1 VTQQTDVPPSQ
12 DQPGQQAPLSGVEH
26 AHPGPRTYIKVAI
39 WLAIATAAEVALY
52 YVEMPDWVF
61 IAALMLFM
69 VVKFTTVVA
78 YFMHLK
84 YDSRMFRRFMYTGII
99 LAISVYMIV
108 LATFGL
114 FR

>member
-1 VTQQTDVPPSQ
+1 MTEQTEAPQ
-12 DQPGQQAPLSGVEH
+12 MQAGHQAPHATAEH
-26 AHPGPRTYIKVAI
+26 AHPGPRTYIAVAI

-52 YVEMPDWVF
+52 YVEMPDGLF
-61 IAALMLFM
+61 IGLLMFFM

-84 YDSRMFRRFMYTGII
+84 YDAVMFRRFMVTGIV

-108 LATFGL
+108 LTTFGL

>member
-1 VTQQTDVPPSQ
+1 MTEQTDVPQ
-12 DQPGQQAPLSGVEH
+12 MQAGQQVALSGVEH
-26 AHPGPRTYIKVAI
+26 AHPGPRTYIAVAI

-52 YVEMPDWVF
+52 YVDIPDGLF
-61 IAALMLFM
+61 IGALMFFM

-84 YDSRMFRRFMYTGII
+84 YDARIFRRLMVTGIS
-99 LAISVYMIV
+99 LAIAVYMIV
-108 LATFGL
+108 LTTFGL

>member
-1 VTQQTDVPPSQ
+1 MAEQTEVQ
-12 DQPGQQAPLSGVEH
+12 AGQQPLSGVEH
-26 AHPGPRTYIKVAI
+26 AHPGPRTYIVVAI

-52 YVEMPDWVF
+52 YVSMPDWAYIVL
-61 IAALMLFM
+61 LMFFM

-84 YDSRMFRRFMYTGII
+84 YDALMFRRFMVTGVT
-99 LAISVYMIV
+99 LAIAVYVIV
-108 LATFGL
+108 LLTFGL

>member
-1 VTQQTDVPPSQ
+1 MTEQTDVPQ
-12 DQPGQQAPLSGVEH
+12 MQAGQQAPLSGVEH
-26 AHPGPRTYIKVAI
+26 AHPGPRTYIAVAI

-52 YVEMPDWVF
+52 YVDMPDGLF
-61 IAALMLFM
+61 IGLLMFFM

-84 YDSRMFRRFMYTGII
+84 YDAKMFRRFMITGIA

-108 LATFGL
+108 LTTFGL

>member
-1 VTQQTDVPPSQ
+1 VTEQTDVPQ
-12 DQPGQQAPLSGVEH
+12 MQAGQQVPLSGVEH
-26 AHPGPRTYIKVAI
+26 SHPGPRTYIAVAI

-52 YVEMPDWVF
+52 YVDMPDWVF
-61 IAALMLFM
+61 IALLMFFM

-84 YDSRMFRRFMYTGII
+84 YDARMFRRFMVTGIA
-99 LAISVYMIV
+99 LALSVYTIV
-108 LATFGL
+108 LLTFGL